1 MPVITGMIEGAIAED
16 LSAVEATFSTDSG
29 RPLVCQFQ
37 PDLLYSIVGR
47 LAQLVAVVRSQTIKT
62 GDHFEVR
69 GEPVVD
75 AAVRA
80 PIGGGNS
87 TVILKLKIDND
98 LFYDFSLPL
107 EIASK
112 LRLEMQAAEESAGR
126 QSKQTRQ

>member
-1 MPVITGMIEGAIAED
+1 MPIIIGMIEGAIAED
-16 LSAVEATFSTDSG
+16 LSAIEATFSTEDGQS
-29 RPLVCQFQ
+29 LACQFQ
-37 PDLLYSIVGR
+37 PNLLYSIVGR
-47 LAQLVAVVRSQTIKT
+47 LAQLVALVRSQTLNR
-62 GDHFEVR
+62 GDHFEIR

-80 PIGGGNS
+80 PIGGGKG

-98 LFYDFSLPL
+98 LFYDFSVPL

-112 LRLEMQAAEESAGR
+112 IREEMQAAEESAGQ